1 MNLAREEAIRNF
13 REHWASLAITGVD
26 KGHKR
31 DYLRRHGFPPILFDC
46 FLCEFT
52 KQICD
57 RCPIEWPKTHK
68 NSPEHSP
75 CFHSYYGD
83 WANAAD
89 PEERKRL
96 AAIIR
101 DLPEKSIKKKAEA
114 PKSPPKYKHGDK
126 VVPVSKSAGFAA
138 LNSVKETMQREN
150 KDYLIVKRTL
160 RFFKNRNDTLEA
172 GTPSLCWLFLESDL
186 IPYIEPKK
194 FKVGDRIIYIG
205 QETPALKGKCGTI
218 SFIDDSTTP
227 YAVNFDEDIRG
238 ENRFWVKR
246 ENIQLAS
253 APLNLC
259 PTPHSEKYIFNGPA
273 TVCII
278 EQNGKQYKGVVK
290 CYYKD
295 VWDEEIG
302 RKEARK
308 KALEQ
313 MN

>member
-1 MNLAREEAIRNF
+1 MNLAREEAIRNY

-46 FLCEFT
+46 FLCELT

-126 VVPVSKSAGFAA
+126 VVPVDKTTLNLYGDPYVSNIKGDIHWEKSKKRGYFFAGPVDERASKV
-138 LNSVKETMQREN
+138 NGC
-150 KDYLIVKRTL
+150 IVYECGYTEDGIGNYYR
-160 RFFKNRNDTLEA
+160 
-172 GTPSLCWLFLESDL
+172 ESDL
-186 IPYIEPKK
+186 RPCVEPEKPINHAPENKTKKGVIFSFPGHIPVQTELVFHGPTTI
-194 FKVGDRIIYIG
+194 RIFHYDN
-205 QETPALKGKCGTI
+205 I
-218 SFIDDSTTP
+218 SFKGIAKCAPDDSFNEALGNVIAT
-227 YAVNFDEDIRG
+227 ER
-238 ENRFWVKR
+238 
-246 ENIQLAS
+246 AS
-253 APLNLC
+253 IKL
-259 PTPHSEKYIFNGPA
+259 SKYRIAQA
-273 TVCII
+273 T
-278 EQNGKQYKGVVK
+278 NSS
-290 CYYKD
+290 
-295 VWDEEIG
+295 
-302 RKEARK
+302 
-308 KALEQ
+308 
-313 MN
+313 N